1 MEPPTERPTP
11 SSPAPWRDGP
21 ARGWD
26 DERPAGDLRA
36 LRAHRLLVTL
46 VTLAALGGGLL
57 ALALRPT
64 TYHAR
69 ADVLVTPLA
78 QDDDSLLGLP
88 LVRDLGDPIRTIQ
101 TAAAAA
107 DNRDIAQVA
116 ATRLGAPWT
125 AERVQRT
132 VDVAPKGQTNILE
145 VVASASVARTAA
157 DVANT
162 YAHSLIDTRQAT
174 LRRLADSSARAAQAR
189 LDALR
194 SQPGGAGQQSGD
206 AAGQQSV
213 TAAGLEQRLVELGQV
228 RDSGD
233 PTMSLLQDAA
243 VPRSAAGAPAWLV
256 LTISTLA
263 GLVLGAA
270 AAITAE
276 RLARARRGRQG
287 SAWDDGSARTVSAG
301 TTSAGVMPAGTG
313 SAGTV
318 PAADTAA
325 ADGASPSPGP
335 QASTVDTQAG
345 VAPTVRALDGQPT
358 GPAR

>member
-1 MEPPTERPTP
+1 MPGAAPGAAPETP
-11 SSPAPWRDGP
+11 PWRDGP
-21 ARGWD
+21 AWGRD

-78 QDDDSLLGLP
+78 QDDDHLLGLP

-101 TAAAAA
+101 TAAAAT
-107 DNRDIAQVA
+107 DNRGIAQVT

-125 AERVQRT
+125 AERVQRA
-132 VDVAPKGQTNILE
+132 VDVMPKGQTNILE
-145 VVASASVARTAA
+145 VTAAAPAARTAT

-174 LRRLADSSARAAQAR
+174 LRRLVDASARPLQAR

-194 SQPGGAGQQSGD
+194 NQPGAASQQS
-206 AAGQQSV
+206 A
-213 TAAGLEQRLVELGQV
+213 TAADLEQRLIELGQV

-243 VPRSAAGAPAWLV
+243 LPRSAAGAPAWLV

-263 GLVLGAA
+263 GLVLGSAA
-270 AAITAE
+270 AVMTE
-276 RLARARRGRQG
+276 RLARAQRGRQG
-287 SAWDDGSARTVSAG
+287 PARDAGPVRATQPQPAPGPADTRPTG
-301 TTSAGVMPAGTG
+301 TTPTGTG
-313 SAGTV
+313 STGTV
-318 PAADTAA
+318 PATDPAA
-325 ADGASPSPGP
+325 
-335 QASTVDTQAG
+335 TVE
-345 VAPTVRALDGQPT
+345 ALDGQPA